1 MQLTDFPF
9 VTTDKVRYNDT
20 DRQGHVNNAVFATYM
35 ELARVEVLHHSD
47 LGLREDGAS
56 LVLARLVIDFR
67 AEIHFPGEVQI
78 GTRVG
83 KVGRSSIAR
92 LKTPSFSTASCAA
105 TAKPWSCWWTAA
117 PNARG
122 RFRTHR
128 APDWSA
134 TLRKAKQRSPDWA
147 SSSAPLNITGY
158 GMPVARFFWSAA

>member
-83 KVGRSSIAR
+83 KVGRSSIA
-92 LKTPSFSTASCAA
+92 FE
-105 TAKPWSCWWTAA
+105 
-117 PNARG
+117 NAIFQHG
-122 RFRTHR
+122 Q
-128 APDWSA
+128 
-134 TLRKAKQRSPDWA
+134 LC
-147 SSSAPLNITGY
+147 GY
-158 GMPVARFFWSAA
+158 GEAVVVLVDGSTKRSRPISDASRARLERYVAHGAVQV

>member
-83 KVGRSSIAR
+83 KVGRSSIA
-92 LKTPSFSTASCAA
+92 FE
-105 TAKPWSCWWTAA
+105 
-117 PNARG
+117 NAIFQHG
-122 RFRTHR
+122 Q
-128 APDWSA
+128 
-134 TLRKAKQRSPDWA
+134 LC
-147 SSSAPLNITGY
+147 GY
-158 GMPVARFFWSAA
+158 GEAVVVLVDGSTKRSRPISDASRARLERYVAQGAAAQV

>member
-83 KVGRSSIAR
+83 KVGRSSIA
-92 LKTPSFSTASCAA
+92 FE
-105 TAKPWSCWWTAA
+105 
-117 PNARG
+117 NAIFQHG
-122 RFRTHR
+122 Q
-128 APDWSA
+128 
-134 TLRKAKQRSPDWA
+134 LC
-147 SSSAPLNITGY
+147 GY
-158 GMPVARFFWSAA
+158 GEAVVVLVDGSTKRSRPISDASRTRLERYVAQGAAAQV

>member
-20 DRQGHVNNAVFATYM
+20 DRQGHVNNAVFATFM
-35 ELARVEVLHHSD
+35 ELARVELLHHPD

-83 KVGRSSIAR
+83 KVGRSSIA
-92 LKTPSFSTASCAA
+92 FE
-105 TAKPWSCWWTAA
+105 
-117 PNARG
+117 NAIFQHG
-122 RFRTHR
+122 Q
-128 APDWSA
+128 
-134 TLRKAKQRSPDWA
+134 LC
-147 SSSAPLNITGY
+147 GY
-158 GMPVARFFWSAA
+158 GEAVVVLVDGSTKRSRPISDASRARLERYVAHGAAQV

>member
-20 DRQGHVNNAVFATYM
+20 DRQGHVNNAVFATFM
-35 ELARVEVLHHSD
+35 ELARVEVLHHPE

-83 KVGRSSIAR
+83 RVGRSSIA
-92 LKTPSFSTASCAA
+92 FE
-105 TAKPWSCWWTAA
+105 
-117 PNARG
+117 NAIFQHG
-122 RFRTHR
+122 Q
-128 APDWSA
+128 
-134 TLRKAKQRSPDWA
+134 LC
-147 SSSAPLNITGY
+147 GY
-158 GMPVARFFWSAA
+158 GEAVVVLVDGSTKRSRPISDASRARLERYAHAGAAAQP

>member
-35 ELARVEVLHHSD
+35 ELARVEVLHHPD

-83 KVGRSSIAR
+83 KVGRSSIA
-92 LKTPSFSTASCAA
+92 FE
-105 TAKPWSCWWTAA
+105 
-117 PNARG
+117 NAIFQHG
-122 RFRTHR
+122 Q
-128 APDWSA
+128 
-134 TLRKAKQRSPDWA
+134 LC
-147 SSSAPLNITGY
+147 GY
-158 GMPVARFFWSAA
+158 GEAVVVLVDGSTKRSRPISDASRARLERYVAQGAAAQV

>member
-47 LGLREDGAS
+47 LGLREDGGS

-83 KVGRSSIAR
+83 RVGRSSIEFENAIFQHGQLCGHGQAVVVLVDGQTKR
-92 LKTPSFSTASCAA
+92 SRPISDTSRANLERHVTKAVAA
-105 TAKPWSCWWTAA
+105 QVS
-117 PNARG
+117 
-122 RFRTHR
+122 
-128 APDWSA
+128 
-134 TLRKAKQRSPDWA
+134 
-147 SSSAPLNITGY
+147 
-158 GMPVARFFWSAA
+158 

>member
-67 AEIHFPGEVQI
+67 AEIHFPGEVQV

-83 KVGRSSIAR
+83 KVGRSSIA
-92 LKTPSFSTASCAA
+92 FE
-105 TAKPWSCWWTAA
+105 
-117 PNARG
+117 NAIFQHG
-122 RFRTHR
+122 Q
-128 APDWSA
+128 
-134 TLRKAKQRSPDWA
+134 LC
-147 SSSAPLNITGY
+147 GY
-158 GMPVARFFWSAA
+158 GEAVVVLVDGSTKRSRPISDASRAGLERYVAQGEAAQP

>member
-35 ELARVEVLHHSD
+35 ELARVEVLHHPD

-83 KVGRSSIAR
+83 KVGRSSIA
-92 LKTPSFSTASCAA
+92 FE
-105 TAKPWSCWWTAA
+105 
-117 PNARG
+117 NAIFQYG
-122 RFRTHR
+122 Q
-128 APDWSA
+128 
-134 TLRKAKQRSPDWA
+134 LC
-147 SSSAPLNITGY
+147 GY
-158 GMPVARFFWSAA
+158 GEAVVVLVDGSTKRSRPISDASRARLERYVAQGAAAQA